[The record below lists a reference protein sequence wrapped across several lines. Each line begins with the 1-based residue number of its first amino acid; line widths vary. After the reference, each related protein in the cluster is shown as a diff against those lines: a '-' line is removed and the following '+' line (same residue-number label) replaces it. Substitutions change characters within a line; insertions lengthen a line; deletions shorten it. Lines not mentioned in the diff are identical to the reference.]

1 MDDVT
6 AGTDTEAIPLFREV
20 GATWYWLLAGPI
32 AAGIMLWIEKSNGN
46 GWQISIPAFFLVV
59 MSGFIALQIKA
70 ARIHTS
76 VVLTPQTLRQGT
88 ETIKMS
94 EILKVFPEPDN
105 PLAAKKDV
113 ERWQS
118 ARALG
123 ELVGVPKGRTGIGLR
138 LTGGRTAQAWARR
151 HRHLRNLLT
160 PLVEERVGP
169 NEPPDH
175 DDESLQAGDG
185 PFPRCRRAAAGLCRG
200 GGLRGELVGGAL
212 HGGRRTRAQGP
223 AGDHVSGV

>member
-1 MDDVT
+1 MMEGVT
-6 AGTDTEAIPLFREV
+6 AGTETEAAPIFREV
-20 GATWYWLLAGPI
+20 GASWYWLLAGPI
-32 AAGIMLWIEKSNGN
+32 SAAVMLWIEKSNGN
-46 GWQISIPAFFLVV
+46 GWQLTVPVFFLVTV
-59 MSGFIALQIKA
+59 SGFIGLQVKA

-76 VVLTPQTLRQGT
+76 VVLTPETLRQGT
-88 ETIKMS
+88 ETSKVS
-94 EILKVFPEPDN
+94 EIVHVYPEPGS
-105 PLAAKKDV
+105 PLTSPKDV

-169 NEPPDH
+169 YQPPD
-175 DDESLQAGDG
+175 DDSEDS
-185 PFPRCRRAAAGLCRG
+185 RW
-200 GGLRGELVGGAL
+200 
-212 HGGRRTRAQGP
+212 
-223 AGDHVSGV
+223 

>member
-1 MDDVT
+1 MMVDVT
-6 AGTDTEAIPLFREV
+6 AGTDTEAAPLFREV

-32 AAGIMLWIEKSNGN
+32 SAVIMLWIEKSNGN
-46 GWQISIPAFFLVV
+46 GWQISVPVFFLVV
-59 MSGFIALQIKA
+59 LTSFIALQVKA

-76 VVLTPQTLRQGT
+76 VVLTKETLRQGT
-88 ETIKMS
+88 ETIRVS
-94 EILKVFPEPDN
+94 EILQVYPEPDH
-105 PLAAKKDV
+105 PHASKKEL

-160 PLVEERVGP
+160 PLVEERVSP
-169 NEPPDH
+169 NELPPDH
-175 DDESLQAGDG
+175 NDDSS
-185 PFPRCRRAAAGLCRG
+185 RW
-200 GGLRGELVGGAL
+200 
-212 HGGRRTRAQGP
+212 
-223 AGDHVSGV
+223 

>member
-1 MDDVT
+1 MIVRVT
-6 AGTDTEAIPLFREV
+6 ADTDTEAAPLFREV

-32 AAGIMLWIEKSNGN
+32 SAAIMLWIEKSNGN
-46 GWQISIPAFFLVV
+46 GLQISVPVFFLVV
-59 MSGFIALQIKA
+59 LTSFIALQVKA

-88 ETIKMS
+88 ETIRVS
-94 EILKVFPEPDN
+94 EILKVYPEPDH
-105 PLAAKKDV
+105 PRAAKKDL

-123 ELVGVPKGRTGIGLR
+123 ELVGVPK
-138 LTGGRTAQAWARR
+138 GRTAQAWARR

-169 NEPPDH
+169 NELPPEH
-175 DDESLQAGDG
+175 DDDSS
-185 PFPRCRRAAAGLCRG
+185 RW
-200 GGLRGELVGGAL
+200 
-212 HGGRRTRAQGP
+212 
-223 AGDHVSGV
+223 